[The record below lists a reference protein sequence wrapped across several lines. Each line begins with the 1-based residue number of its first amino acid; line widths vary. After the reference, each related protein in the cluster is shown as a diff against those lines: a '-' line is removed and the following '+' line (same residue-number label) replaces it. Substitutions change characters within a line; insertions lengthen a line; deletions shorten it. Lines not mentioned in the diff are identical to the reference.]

1 MQDQARAAIVAA
13 IAAETARPVSA
24 EARALSDALRARHG
38 DNVVATLFYG
48 SCLRPP
54 AADAVGPGGADER
67 LYDFYLIVKDL
78 RAANPNGALGLGN
91 RVLPPNIFY
100 IEAPFADAK
109 VRAKYA
115 VVTLAQFQHGC
126 SDRHFHNY
134 FWGRFAQPAALPY
147 ARDEATKAAVDAAL
161 ASAAV
166 TLLNNTAPLLG
177 GRFSAEQLWTRA
189 FSESYRCELRPESS
203 ERAAQLFRADQHRY
217 RALTLPALQ
226 AAGAA
231 VQEQGDAFAAG
242 CRQQDARRARRRWLV
257 RRALGKSFN
266 VLRLI
271 KASFSFAGGVDYI
284 VWKIERHSGIRPQL
298 SPWQRR
304 HPLLAA
310 PGLALRYWRRG
321 AFR

>member
-1 MQDQARAAIVAA
+1 MERHELIAVV
-13 IAAETARPVSA
+13 AAETARAPSG

-54 AADAVGPGGADER
+54 SPDSIGPGGADER

-78 RAANPNGALGLGN
+78 RTANPGGALGLGN
-91 RVLPPNIFY
+91 RILPPNIFY
-100 IEAPFADAK
+100 LETAFGDSK

-115 VVTLAQFQHGC
+115 VVTLKQFQHGC
-126 SDRHFHNY
+126 SARHFHNY
-134 FWGRFAQPAALPY
+134 FWGRFAQPAAIPFT
-147 ARDEATKAAVDAAL
+147 RDEATKAALDAAL
-161 ASAAV
+161 ADAVV
-166 TLLNNTAPLLG
+166 TLLGNAAPLLG
-177 GRFSAEQLWTRA
+177 GRFTAQALWTRA
-189 FSESYRCELRPESS
+189 FRESYRCELRPESS
-203 ERAAQLFRADQHRY
+203 ERAAHLFAADESRY

-226 AAGAA
+226 AAGLK
-231 VQEQGDAFAAG
+231 VQQHGDGYADD
-242 CRQQDARRARRRWLV
+242 CQQADAWRARRRWFW
-257 RRALGKSFN
+257 RRIVGKTFN

-298 SPWQRR
+298 TPWQRR